1 MVLGESQVG
10 KSSLILRFVHGIFS
24 SNSLATVTAKSD
36 LNSKIIELDEAKI
49 QFDIWDTAGQ
59 ERFYT
64 LGSMFYRYTANLKL

>member
-1 MVLGESQVG
+1 MVLGESHVG
-10 KSSLILRFVHGIFS
+10 KSSLVLRFVHGMFS
-24 SNSLATVTAKSD
+24 SNSLATVAAKSD
-36 LNSKIIELDEAKI
+36 FSKIIELDEAKI